1 MVYSL
6 QKSNSL
12 KVLLSNSPHYLK
24 SPTVSQ
30 SFRPQGPKTTILHFM
45 SLTAATGNTQ
55 SKPHLFYA
63 DFLRAL
69 ATVAV
74 ITLHN
79 AADPAAQYGHI
90 PQNDWLSAAFYN
102 GLCRFCVP
110 MFVLLSGS
118 LLLNPAKD
126 VTIKELFT
134 KRLSKLVIP
143 LVFWSAFYMVF
154 YHYFDKTYPSA
165 SFLYYLKAFYSV
177 PLVFHFWFLY
187 MMTGIYL
194 AYPIINLFIRSA
206 TESQVLYFIVVW
218 FTANCI
224 LGIIDITFETA
235 NNIELHIFTGYIGY
249 FVLGY
254 YLKNFAFTK
263 RTLYVLYILSVIAF
277 IASIA
282 GIILLQVYHFKH
294 ATDLI
299 ESDLTPDIPFAVAGL
314 FLFMKNYRF
323 STKQQ
328 WWKILIN
335 NISKE
340 SYGIYILHVLCMQL
354 VFGKGFLNADF
365 GTLSLL
371 WVIPLKMLIALSLAF
386 ILVKVLKRI
395 PLLKLTL

>member
-1 MVYSL
+1 MSSIAGNAPV
-6 QKSNSL
+6 K
-12 KVLLSNSPHYLK
+12 
-24 SPTVSQ
+24 
-30 SFRPQGPKTTILHFM
+30 PQ
-45 SLTAATGNTQ
+45 
-55 SKPHLFYA
+55 LFYA

-118 LLLNPAKD
+118 LLLNPTKD
-126 VTIKELFT
+126 VTVKELFT
-134 KRLSKLVIP
+134 KRLSKLVVP
-143 LVFWSAFYMVF
+143 LVFWSAFYMIF

-165 SFLYYLKAFYSV
+165 GFLYYLKAFYSM

-206 TESQVLYFIVVW
+206 TESMILYFIVIW
-218 FTANCI
+218 FTANCV
-224 LGIIDITFETA
+224 LGIIDISLETA
-235 NNIELHIFTGYIGY
+235 NNIELHVFTGYIGY

-254 YLKNFAFTK
+254 YLKNFTFSK
-263 RTLYVLYILSVIAF
+263 RTQYTLYTLSSIAF
-277 IASIA
+277 IISIA

-299 ESDLTPDIPFAVAGL
+299 ESDLTPEIPFAVAGL
-314 FLFMKNYRF
+314 FLFMKNYPF
-323 STKQQ
+323 SIKQQ
-328 WWKILIN
+328 WWKVIIN
-335 NISKE
+335 SISKE

-354 VFGKGFLNADF
+354 VFGKGFLNTNL

-395 PLLKLTL
+395 PLLKLTI

>member
-1 MVYSL
+1 M
-6 QKSNSL
+6 
-12 KVLLSNSPHYLK
+12 
-24 SPTVSQ
+24 SQ
-30 SFRPQGPKTTILHFM
+30 
-45 SLTAATGNTQ
+45 TAATDAIQ

-110 MFVLLSGS
+110 MFVVLSGS
-118 LLLNPAKD
+118 LLLSPKKD
-126 VTIKELFT
+126 VTIKELFS
-134 KRLSKLVIP
+134 KRLPKLVIP
-143 LVFWSAFYMVF
+143 LVFWSAFYMLF

-206 TESQVLYFIVVW
+206 TESQVLYFIVIW
-218 FTANCI
+218 FIANCV
-224 LGIIDITFETA
+224 LGIIDVSLETA

-254 YLKNFAFTK
+254 YLKSFSFSK
-263 RTLYVLYILSVIAF
+263 RTLNTLYTLCVIAF

-282 GIILLQVYHFKH
+282 GIILLQVYQFKH

-299 ESDLTPDIPFAVAGL
+299 ESDVTPEIPFAVAGL
-314 FLFMKNYRF
+314 FLFMKNYPF

-328 WWKILIN
+328 WWKKIAN
-335 NISKE
+335 HISQE

-354 VFGKGFLNADF
+354 MFGKGFLNIDF

-371 WVIPLKMLIALSLAF
+371 WVIPIKMLMALSLAF
-386 ILVKVLKRI
+386 IMVKILKRV
-395 PLLKLTL
+395 PLLNRTI